1 MLASVWKQHQN
12 QITDNR
18 RTSEALQQYEGS
30 LGLRR
35 KQGRIRR
42 YIIIAHV
49 KVKSWLYRTMLIQE
63 SSQEE
68 AAELY
73 CPIHRIKAATPVVK
87 QTPLP
92 QRYRTGFACRILTKP
107 FELEDPSQCLQWLGR

>member
-1 MLASVWKQHQN
+1 
-12 QITDNR
+12 
-18 RTSEALQQYEGS
+18 
-30 LGLRR
+30 
-35 KQGRIRR
+35 
-42 YIIIAHV
+42 
-49 KVKSWLYRTMLIQE
+49 MLIQE

-73 CPIHRIKAATPVVK
+73 CPIHGIKAATPVVK